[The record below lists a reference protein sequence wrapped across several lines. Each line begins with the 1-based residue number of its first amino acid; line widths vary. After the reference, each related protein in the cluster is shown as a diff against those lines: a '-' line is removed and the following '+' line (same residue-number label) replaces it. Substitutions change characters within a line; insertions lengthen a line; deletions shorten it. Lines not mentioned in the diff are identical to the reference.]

1 MAKVVLQNIHKT
13 FGRVP
18 VINNCSLECRDG
30 EFLTLLGPSGC
41 GKTTLLRTIAG
52 FISPDKGDIYFD
64 DRRVNDVPPNQRD
77 TAMVFQ
83 SYALFP
89 HMTVWD
95 NVAFGPRMK
104 RMPRRKIAERVE
116 WALEL
121 VGLRGLEDRYPRML
135 SGGQQQRVALAR
147 ALVMEPKVLPP
158 GRAPEQPG
166 RKVAGK
172 DAARDKETAAET
184 GNYHHLCH
192 PRSNRSPGHLGPDR
206 HFKSGLCPAGR
217 KARRGLQAAQLQI
230 CGRFYWPGQFIRGKV
245 TAVDERGYCILAT
258 PIGTLK
264 VNAPPGKVKPGM
276 KLLAYVRPEDITLLS
291 DRPGTDCA
299 LENRFTARIA
309 FQTYLGNM
317 MDYHL
322 DINGNTLRCQKNNGI
337 KYGANET
344 VDIYLPPERCGVV
357 M

>member
-147 ALVMEPKVLPP
+147 ALVMEPKVLLLDEPLSNLDAKLREKMRLEIKKLQQKLGITTIYVTHDQTEALAISDRIAILNQGSVLQV
-158 GRAPEQPG
+158 GRPEEVYRQPNC
-166 RKVAGK
+166 KFVA
-172 DAARDKETAAET
+172 
-184 GNYHHLCH
+184 N
-192 PRSNRSPGHLGPDR
+192 
-206 HFKSGLCPAGR
+206 FIGLAN
-217 KARRGLQAAQLQI
+217 
-230 CGRFYWPGQFIRGKV
+230 FIRGKV
-245 TAVDERGYCILAT
+245 TAVDERAT
-258 PIGTLK
+258 ASWRHPSG
-264 VNAPPGKVKPGM
+264 PS
-276 KLLAYVRPEDITLLS
+276 R
-291 DRPGTDCA
+291 
-299 LENRFTARIA
+299 
-309 FQTYLGNM
+309 
-317 MDYHL
+317 
-322 DINGNTLRCQKNNGI
+322 
-337 KYGANET
+337 
-344 VDIYLPPERCGVV
+344 
-357 M
+357 